1 MEDLSAHLSHVL
13 SKNVLV
19 FIKGSR
25 GMALERLRPVL
36 EHFGT
41 DGVTS

>member
-1 MEDLSAHLSHVL
+1 MEDLAEKVSSILQKGAM
-13 SKNVLV
+13 V

-36 EHFGT
+36 EHFSSGEAR
-41 DGVTS
+41 S